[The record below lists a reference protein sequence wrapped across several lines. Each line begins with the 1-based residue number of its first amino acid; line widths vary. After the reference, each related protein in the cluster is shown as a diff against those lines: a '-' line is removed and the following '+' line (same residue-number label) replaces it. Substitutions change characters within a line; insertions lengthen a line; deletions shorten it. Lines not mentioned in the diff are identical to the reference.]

1 MTKQIVKGTRIHARW
16 FQVTDLIPV
25 LAGMQDK
32 VTGEWRDVIGTV
44 RHIRGDHPVNPTTIG
59 LWVEPDGGG
68 DEVVV
73 DTKHVIAVL

>member
-1 MTKQIVKGTRIHARW
+1 
-16 FQVTDLIPV
+16 
-25 LAGMQDK
+25 MQDK